1 MNTLT
6 WQHLNKIGRSDSAK
20 RYYPSSA
27 PAVEYIE
34 QHGYRRPS
42 ARYPYSYARALMT
55 KKFVVWASVH
65 HGEWLKSLI
74 GG

>member
-1 MNTLT
+1 MNTLQ
-6 WQHLNKIGRSDSAK
+6 WQHLNRIGKSDNAK
-20 RYYPSSA
+20 RYYPTSA
-27 PAVEYIE
+27 PAAEYVE
-34 QHGYRRPS
+34 QHSYRRPS

-55 KKFVVWASVH
+55 KKFIVWASAN